1 MCIFCDIVNDRL
13 QSNVIYRNDYIT
25 VILDKFPL
33 APGHTLI
40 LSNEHYD
47 NFLEC
52 PEKISCEI
60 AKMSSIVAKA
70 VISSVNAD
78 GARILTN
85 IGKSAGQVIFH
96 LHVHIIPSWS
106 DPPSEYKEFEPRK
119 EQPLEY
125 YETLKKVISY
135 NIQRILNRK

>member
-1 MCIFCDIVNDRL
+1 MCIFCDIVNDKL
-13 QSNVIYRNDYIT
+13 PSYIIYKNDYIT
-25 VILDKFPL
+25 AILDKFPL

-52 PEKISCEI
+52 PEKILCEI
-60 AKMSSIVAKA
+60 SKMSKIVANA

-106 DPPSEYKEFEPRK
+106 DPPDEYKEFVARK
-119 EQPLEY
+119 EQPSTY

-135 NIQRILNRK
+135 NIQRVLYRR